1 LRTPIV
7 YSPEHRLHDA
17 DTGTWVG
24 ITIPSEEVPARIEII
39 VETLR
44 DLGHEVVPAVGHD
57 DEILTRVHDRA
68 MVDYM
73 RDAHRVWVEWGYPQD
88 PGQRQVTAYAF
99 PTSGF
104 VGGRPLRMP
113 TSPGALAGVFAMD
126 TMTQIGPGTFEGARA
141 AVDMAQTAADLVL
154 AGSGSAYAACRPP
167 GHHAGP
173 GFFGGSCYLNNAA
186 VAAETLRDGGLE
198 TVMVIDLDAHHGNG
212 TQEIFYSRPDVV
224 YGSVHIDPAA
234 GWFPHFVGH
243 ADETG
248 SGLGAG
254 ANHNL
259 PLEPESGDEPW
270 LDAVDRLVGLAV
282 SHQAEAVVVSL
293 GVDAAISDPES
304 PLRISEMG
312 YRGAGERIA
321 SLAVPT
327 VFVQEGGY
335 DLSTIGALVSS
346 TLAAFDGTRG
356 ALSA

>member
-1 LRTPIV
+1 V
-7 YSPEHRLHDA
+7 YSPDHRLHDA

-24 ITIPSEEVPARIEII
+24 VTIPSDEVPARIEVI
-39 VETLR
+39 VEALR
-44 DLGHEVVPAVGHD
+44 DLGHEVLPAIEHD

-73 RDAHRVWVEWGYPQD
+73 RDAHRTWVEWGYPRD
-88 PGQRQVTAYAF
+88 PGQTQVTAYAF
-99 PTSGF
+99 PTAGF
-104 VGGRPLRMP
+104 LGGRPLRRP

-126 TMTQIGPGTFEGARA
+126 TMTQIGAGTFQGARA
-141 AVDMAQTAADLVL
+141 AIDMAQTAADMVL
-154 AGSGSAYAACRPP
+154 AGSASAYAACRPP

-186 VAAETLRDGGLE
+186 VAAETLSSGGVG
-198 TVMVIDLDAHHGNG
+198 TVMIIDIDAHHGNG
-212 TQEIFYSRPDVV
+212 TQEIFYERRDVV

-248 SGLGAG
+248 SGPGGG
-254 ANHNL
+254 ANHNIA
-259 PLEPESGDEPW
+259 LEPESGDLPW
-270 LDAVDRLVGLAV
+270 LEAVDRLVDLAG
-282 SHQAEAVVVSL
+282 SHDAGALVVSL

-312 YRGAGERIA
+312 YREAGERIA
-321 SLAVPT
+321 SLGLPT

-346 TLAAFDGTRG
+346 TLTSFDESRG
-356 ALSA
+356 V